1 MVHRPF
7 VRLPNPS
14 TPLERVLAR
23 LLRIAALGSV
33 IICLSFVGY
42 LLVGYG
48 LHLIGVYT
56 PTFTVLSL
64 SDPFFILLGC
74 CTGVVICMMSG
85 SLLLLTLLTSVKDAN
100 AEFVILMSLIGFGF
114 GAATVR
120 VTISAITAYLAMIGF
135 L

>member
-1 MVHRPF
+1 MVYRPF
-7 VRLPNPS
+7 VQPLSPS
-14 TPLERVLAR
+14 TPLERVLTR
-23 LLRIAALGSV
+23 LLRIATLGST
-33 IICLSFVGY
+33 IICLSFGGY
-42 LLVGYG
+42 LLIGYS

-56 PTFTVLSL
+56 PTFAVLSL

-74 CTGVVICMMSG
+74 CTGVVICTMSG
-85 SLLLLTLLTSVKDAN
+85 SLLVLTLLAGVKDAN

-120 VTISAITAYLAMIGF
+120 VTIGAITAYLALVGF